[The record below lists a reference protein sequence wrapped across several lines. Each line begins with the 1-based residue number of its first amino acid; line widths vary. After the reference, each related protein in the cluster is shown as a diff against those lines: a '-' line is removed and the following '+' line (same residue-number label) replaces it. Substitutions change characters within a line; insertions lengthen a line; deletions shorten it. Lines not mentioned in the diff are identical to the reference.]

1 MNASTDTHRP
11 PVVPRQVLAARTGVA
26 VVFGLNGL
34 AVASWFA
41 RVPAARDALGL
52 TPGRLGLLLLALSAG
67 ALLALPTAGALA
79 QRFGAARVVAAATGL
94 AALGL
99 ALAGVAAGSWHA
111 VPAVA
116 VGLFAVG
123 CGSGT
128 CEVAMNVEAAAV
140 ERRLGR
146 TVMPRFHAAWSL
158 GTVAGA
164 VAGAGSARLG
174 VPIGLHLGLAAVAMV
189 AGTLPAV
196 RSFLPDRDPR
206 PADGKS
212 GRARGGGALAAWR
225 EPRTLLIGL
234 LVLVMAFTEGTANDW
249 LALAFVDGHRVSDA
263 VGALAFGV
271 FVAAMTVGRTAGTIA
286 LDRWGR
292 VPVLLCTTTLAAIGA
307 TVAVLASPWPLAM
320 AGVVLWGL
328 GTSLGFP
335 IGMSAAADQEDRAA
349 ARVSVVAAIGYTA
362 FLAGPPLVG
371 LLGDRVGSL
380 RALLVV
386 PLILLP
392 ALLLVPAAR
401 PPADG
406 RPGHA
411 DAGDG
416 PAGREDEPSDGWGT
430 LGDGRDGAAVGR
442 TATAGSAPGAGPPPV
457 SSPEGASAGG
467 AA

>member
-1 MNASTDTHRP
+1 MNTSAGTVRP
-11 PVVPRQVLAARTGVA
+11 PVVPRQVLTARTGVA

-67 ALLALPTAGALA
+67 ALLALPAAGTLA
-79 QRFGAARVVAAATGL
+79 QRLGTARTVGAATAL

-99 ALAGVAAGSWHA
+99 ALAGVAAGSWHS

-116 VGLFAVG
+116 VGLFAIG
-123 CGSGT
+123 YGSGT
-128 CEVAMNVEAAAV
+128 CDVAMNVEAATV

-174 VPIGLHLGLAAVAMV
+174 VPIGLHLGLAAALML

-196 RSFLPDRDPR
+196 RSFLP
-206 PADGKS
+206 A
-212 GRARGGGALAAWR
+212 RAAPPPDAATGPTRGTGALSAWR

-234 LVLVMAFTEGTANDW
+234 LLLVMAFTEGTANDW

-271 FVAAMTVGRTAGTIA
+271 FVAAMTIGRTAGTIA

-292 VPVLLCTTTLAAIGA
+292 VPVLLSTIALAAIGA
-307 TVAVLASPWPLAM
+307 TAAVLAGPWPLAM
-320 AGVVLWGL
+320 AGVLLWGL

-335 IGMSAAADQEDRAA
+335 MGMSAAADQEDRAA

-386 PLILLP
+386 PLLLLP
-392 ALLLVPAAR
+392 ALLLVPATR
-401 PPADG
+401 PPADAGSGTVDG
-406 RPGHA
+406 REGPV
-411 DAGDG
+411 DG
-416 PAGREDEPSDGWGT
+416 SAAVSPPAGP
-430 LGDGRDGAAVGR
+430 
-442 TATAGSAPGAGPPPV
+442 
-457 SSPEGASAGG
+457 SAGG
-467 AA
+467 AG